1 MIAIKKV
8 LEKIENAGFDDMGPV
23 VEADRGRWIIGDDAA
38 FPVQLE
44 RLVEGDSY
52 LLYSTAIRQTGAPV
66 QSPLLK
72 TMMLENLC
80 GLNLGRYGICAGPV
94 TLTLYQRITIST
106 IDKMRPRTKTIKY
119 PGKFNSNITAAKNHN
134 LVGAVAQLKR
144 FIRRN
149 RMFGKTGD
157 GRHARPPPDSNKKT
171 FGGKLTPG
179 NSNCMRIADNTAAGN
194 DLNTGIFKQ

>member
-44 RLVEGDSY
+44 RLVESDSY

-106 IDKMRPRTKTIKY
+106 PSSAEGLAAM
-119 PGKFNSNITAAKNHN
+119 ITCHRM
-134 LVGAVAQLKR
+134 LMDCYIEGAFDAEDDQHL
-144 FIRRN
+144 
-149 RMFGKTGD
+149 
-157 GRHARPPPDSNKKT
+157 
-171 FGGKLTPG
+171 
-179 NSNCMRIADNTAAGN
+179 
-194 DLNTGIFKQ
+194 DLNHLETPMVIPFCH